1 MGLGERVC
9 GRIGLAVRGGMEGL
23 VDKGLELRGG
33 TGGAF
38 RSRHSSLTWCGK
50 RTLQVSN
57 RLIGPRC
64 GFGDGGGRLKVRLWR
79 QLCLAGLG
87 GTLSSKGSG

>member
-9 GRIGLAVRGGMEGL
+9 GRTGLAVRGGMEGL

-57 RLIGPRC
+57 RLIGPRH
-64 GFGDGGGRLKVRLWR
+64 GFGDGVEG
-79 QLCLAGLG
+79 
-87 GTLSSKGSG
+87 